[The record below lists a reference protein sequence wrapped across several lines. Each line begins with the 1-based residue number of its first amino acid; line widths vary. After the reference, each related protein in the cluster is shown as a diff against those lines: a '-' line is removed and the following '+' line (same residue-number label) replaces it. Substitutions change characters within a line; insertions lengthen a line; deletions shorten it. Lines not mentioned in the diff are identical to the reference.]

1 MSRSPSTPLDVQVA
15 MKTDI
20 GRKRKQNQDAIGH
33 AAPPDADLAA
43 RLGQIFVLAD
53 GVGGLSGGDLASQY
67 AVSTI
72 ISSYYDQEEGEPP
85 ERLARAIAEANN
97 MIFAE
102 SQGQER
108 PTIMATTVVAAV
120 LREDELIV
128 GSVGDSPAYL
138 MRDAEVRQLTIDHTA
153 EVLERETTAAENA
166 DPAARKLARALGSL
180 PSVKVD
186 IISGRV
192 RPGDH
197 IVLCSDGLTRYVSP
211 REIEQTVATLTPERA
226 VDALIETAN
235 DRGGADNVSMIVLRL
250 GEREETAAPVVEAAA
265 TAPPLMESAP
275 AEEESAPAPSLTPPP
290 PITPRRE
297 PPVIDAPA
305 DEPPA
310 ETAWRVLLD
319 IARGNAL
326 VTAAGLTIALVAFV
340 AIMLAIA
347 GLGGGGPEPTPT
359 VNPAGMTQEAAT
371 AAAFLA
377 ATRQANAQATQA
389 ILEMTESAELATI
402 AVLTLTPPPNSGP
415 ELETGMWFTVTQGDD
430 VPAFEDASIDADE
443 ATELVS
449 GSNYRVSDVDREA
462 TNGYWYFVVDNLGQ
476 EMRWVNGPSLHQR
489 VLVVDESGNPLPDDQ
504 QPLDLPPGVMTP
516 TRPAPIETPDLTTG
530 TPDALD
536 ETPQTGTPGTPEPAE
551 TTATIEPTEPVIGY
565 GVETWTDGDAVLT
578 RQELQL
584 CETPIVTTC
593 GAGLASASEQGV
605 IVDGPTASGEHWW
618 WKVEFPDG
626 RTGWI
631 AQVLLGPA

>member
-72 ISSYYDQEEGEPP
+72 ISSYYDQAEGEPP
-85 ERLARAIAEANN
+85 ERLARAIAEANA

-128 GSVGDSPAYL
+128 GNVGDSPAYL
-138 MRDAEVRQLTIDHTA
+138 MRDADVRQLTVDHTT
-153 EVLERETTAAENA
+153 EVLERETASADNA

-186 IISGRV
+186 IITGRV

-197 IVLCSDGLTRYVSP
+197 VVLCSDGLTRYVSP
-211 REIEQTVATLTPERA
+211 REIEQTVATLSPERA

-250 GEREETAAPVVEAAA
+250 GEREEIATPVVEAAA
-265 TAPPLMESAP
+265 APPPRATSEP
-275 AEEESAPAPSLTPPP
+275 PDDRAPAPPPA
-290 PITPRRE
+290 IAPRRE
-297 PPVIDAPA
+297 QIAEDAPTG

-310 ETAWRVLLD
+310 DNAWTILLD
-319 IARGNAL
+319 IARGNAV
-326 VTAAGLTIALVAFV
+326 VTAAGLTIVLVAFV

-347 GLGGGGPEPTPT
+347 GLGGGGPDPTPT
-359 VNPAGMTQEAAT
+359 VDTDAMTREAAT

-377 ATRQANAQATQA
+377 ATRQSEAQLTQTVAQATETA
-389 ILEMTESAELATI
+389 EMAT
-402 AVLTLTPPPNSGP
+402 AVVLSLTPPPNSGP
-415 ELETGMWFTVTQGDD
+415 ELVTGMWFTILEGDD
-430 VPAFEDASIDADE
+430 IPAYEDASLDADE
-443 ATELVS
+443 ATELVP
-449 GSNYRVSDVDREA
+449 GSNYRVSAVDRQA
-462 TNGYWYFVVDNLGQ
+462 INGNWYFVVDNLGQ
-476 EMRWVNGPSLHQR
+476 ETRWVNGPSLHQR
-489 VLVVDESGNPLPDDQ
+489 VLVIDERGNPLPDDQ
-504 QPLDLPPGVMTP
+504 QPLDLPPGAARP
-516 TRPAPIETPDLTTG
+516 TRPAPTRTPDLTTG
-530 TPDALD
+530 TPGAGD
-536 ETPQTGTPGTPEPAE
+536 ESAITGTPGTPTASPEATEPA
-551 TTATIEPTEPVIGY
+551 EPTEPVISY
-565 GVETWTDGDAVLT
+565 GVEAWANGAAVVT
-578 RQELQL
+578 RQELEL

-593 GAGLASASEQGV
+593 GAGLALAGEQGV
-605 IVDGPTASGEHWW
+605 IVEGPTASGEHWW

-626 RTGWI
+626 RAGWI

>member
-33 AAPPDADLAA
+33 YVPPDPELAA

-72 ISSYYDQEEGEPP
+72 ISVYYDQEEGEPP

-97 MIFAE
+97 LIFAE

-120 LREDELIV
+120 LRDDELII

-138 MRDAEVRQLTIDHTA
+138 MRDADVRMLTIDHTA
-153 EVLERETTAAENA
+153 EVLERETVSAVDAA

-186 IISGRV
+186 IITGRV

-197 IVLCSDGLTRYVSP
+197 LVLCSDGLTRYVSP
-211 REIEQTVATLTPERA
+211 REIEQTVATLPPERA
-226 VDALIETAN
+226 VDALIEMAN

-250 GEREETAAPVVEAAA
+250 GAREESAMPIVAEAA
-265 TAPPLMESAP
+265 TAPSI
-275 AEEESAPAPSLTPPP
+275 APSDAPSEMPDERPFAPPESRP
-290 PITPRRE
+290 PAIAPRRE
-297 PPVIDAPA
+297 QFAEDAPG

-310 ETAWRVLLD
+310 DTPWSVLLD

-326 VTAAGLTIALVAFV
+326 VTAAGMTVLLVIFV
-340 AIMLAIA
+340 ALLLAIA
-347 GLGGGGPEPTPT
+347 GLGGGGPAPTPT
-359 VNPAGMTQEAAT
+359 VDTGAMTREAAT
-371 AAAFLA
+371 AAAFAA
-377 ATRQANAQATQA
+377 ATRQFEVQATQTLVA
-389 ILEMTESAELATI
+389 ATEAAEQAT
-402 AVLTLTPPPNSGP
+402 AVVLSLTPPPNSGP
-415 ELETGMWFTVTQGDD
+415 ALETGMWFTVTEGDD
-430 VPAFEDASIDADE
+430 IPAYEAPSLDADE
-443 ATELVS
+443 ATALVAE
-449 GSNYRVSDVDREA
+449 SNYRVSDIDLDA
-462 TNGYWYFVVDNLGQ
+462 PNGYWYFVVDNLGQ
-476 EMRWVNGPSLHQR
+476 ETRWVNGPSLHQR
-489 VLVVDESGNPLPDDQ
+489 VLVIDERGNPLPEDQ
-504 QPLDLPPGVMTP
+504 QPLDLPPGVPTP
-516 TRPAPIETPDLTTG
+516 TPPAPVETPGL
-530 TPDALD
+530 
-536 ETPQTGTPGTPEPAE
+536 TGTPGAE
-551 TTATIEPTEPVIGY
+551 DATE
-565 GVETWTDGDAVLT
+565 DAGDAVLT
-578 RQELQL
+578 GTPEPTEAVIPYGVEAWQNGDSVQIRQELQL
-584 CETPIVTTC
+584 CETPIVELC
-593 GAGLASASEQGV
+593 GGGVASAGERGV

-618 WKVEFPDG
+618 WRVEFPDG
-626 RTGWI
+626 RIGWI